1 MGQVAPSGRFGKV
14 ARVAGGLPLSGQ
26 IGPVSGTKSPDGAS
40 VQPSIGTFGRADA
53 TFELADDALGFDGV
67 TFGPDDDDET
77 LPPAGHALRSWVFL
91 LAASVVLACGALAAG
106 TGFFRGATQHPSLF
120 QRTMAIAGEYRCP
133 VCAGESAAESSA
145 PAAADIRNLV
155 RKWLQEGE
163 TQAQIR
169 ANLVGDYGQS
179 ILLKPPASGL
189 DVLVWAVPALA
200 VALGAAGLTLAFVRW
215 RRVLAV
221 PGVEPSRSPPSPG
234 EPSLSGSRTRE
245 PRTREPVSQGSPGGA
260 PASVQGT
267 LFELGPQGE
276 SVPLAS
282 PAVASQAG
290 RTSPPWYRRLMVP
303 AGLALLVAGVGLWLV
318 DRTSP
323 QLPGGTI
330 TGSLTG
336 LNVELTEAKALTG
349 KDPARALE
357 IYGKILASN
366 PNQPIALTAE
376 GWIFAEAGFASQAMP
391 LLTKAEKV
399 DPSYG
404 PAHLYRGLVLLEYEK
419 NPSGAVAELSWY
431 LAHNP
436 SSSLVKVAREALV
449 QAKSEAK
456 GAARSTGR

>member
-1 MGQVAPSGRFGKV
+1 M
-14 ARVAGGLPLSGQ
+14 
-26 IGPVSGTKSPDGAS
+26 GTKSPESAS
-40 VQPSIGTFGRADA
+40 VQPTIGTFGPARA
-53 TFELADDALGFDGV
+53 TFEPADHALDFDGV
-67 TFGPDDDDET
+67 TSGPDEDEET
-77 LPPAGHALRSWVFL
+77 LPPAGHGLRTWVFL
-91 LAASVVLACGALAAG
+91 LAASVVVACGALAAG
-106 TGFFRGATQHPSLF
+106 TGLFRGGTQHLSLY

-163 TQAQIR
+163 SQAQIR

-189 DVLVWAVPALA
+189 DVLVWVVPALA
-200 VALGAAGLTLAFVRW
+200 VALGAAGLSLAFVRW
-215 RRVLAV
+215 RRALAL
-221 PGVEPSRSPPSPG
+221 PGTERPGNPPSHG
-234 EPSLSGSRTRE
+234 EPSLPGSRALAQE
-245 PRTREPVSQGSPGGA
+245 PRAQEPRAQEPLSHGSPGGV

-267 LFELGPQGE
+267 LFELGPQAE
-276 SVPLAS
+276 AVPLAA
-282 PAVASQAG
+282 PAVVSPPV

-323 QLPGGTI
+323 QLPGGTV

-336 LNVELTEAKALTG
+336 LNVELAEAKALAG

-366 PNQPIALTAE
+366 PDQPIALTAE

-419 NPSGAVAELSWY
+419 NPSGAAAELNWY

-436 SSSLVKVAREALV
+436 SSTLVKVAQEALA

-456 GAARSTGR
+456 VAARSAGR

>member
-1 MGQVAPSGRFGKV
+1 M
-14 ARVAGGLPLSGQ
+14 
-26 IGPVSGTKSPDGAS
+26 
-40 VQPSIGTFGRADA
+40 QPTIGTFGLAGAAFEPAEDA
-53 TFELADDALGFDGV
+53 SGFDGV
-67 TFGPDDDDET
+67 TSGSDEDEET
-77 LPPAGHALRSWVFL
+77 LPPSGRALRTWVFL
-91 LAASVVLACGALAAG
+91 LAASVVVACGALAAG
-106 TGFFRGATQHPSLF
+106 TGFFRGSTQHPSLY

-163 TQAQIR
+163 SQAQIR

-189 DVLVWAVPALA
+189 DVLVWVVPAFA

-215 RRVLAV
+215 RRALAV
-221 PGVEPSRSPPSPG
+221 AGVEPSRNPPSLG
-234 EPSLSGSRTRE
+234 EPSLSGSRAQE
-245 PRTREPVSQGSPGGA
+245 PRAQGPFTGAPVSQGSPSGA
-260 PASVQGT
+260 PAPVQGT
-267 LFELGPQGE
+267 LFEVGPRGE
-276 SVPLAS
+276 SVPQAS
-282 PAVASQAG
+282 PAIASQAG
-290 RTSPPWYRRLMVP
+290 RNSPPWYRRLMVP
-303 AGLALLVAGVGLWLV
+303 AGLALLAAGAGLWLV

-336 LNVELTEAKALTG
+336 LNVQLTEAKALAG

-404 PAHLYRGLVLLEYEK
+404 PAHLYRGLVLLEYDK
-419 NPSGAVAELSWY
+419 DPSGAVGELNWY
-431 LAHNP
+431 LTHNP
-436 SSSLVKVAREALV
+436 SSSLVEVAREALA
-449 QAKSEAK
+449 QAKSEAT
-456 GAARSTGR
+456 GAARVGRRLPS